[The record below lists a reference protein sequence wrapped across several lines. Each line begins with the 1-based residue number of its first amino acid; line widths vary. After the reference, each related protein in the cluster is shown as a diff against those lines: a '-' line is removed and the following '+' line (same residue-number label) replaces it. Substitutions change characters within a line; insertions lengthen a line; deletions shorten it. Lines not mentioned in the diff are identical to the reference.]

1 MYFIIGILSNYNSFG
16 TYFYATNDLFQKW
29 DIYLD
34 LVTYFIVC
42 LCVIHKKHF
51 KLVDI
56 LCLGGYVFGLMMAIY
71 NIRQG
76 DMESGLFYVIYY
88 IAWSLMFIFIYP
100 NEGYSKVL
108 NSQSVIGKSTRRL
121 AVIIIGA
128 SFVFTIIRIIM
139 ESTLLN
145 TTITKNNVEIIAF
158 SIFLAII
165 WAFITYYNNHINEE
179 DIINKRKLE
188 EANKNNEVLL
198 AEVHHRVK
206 NNLTVLSSFI
216 NLEKRKSS
224 NPEVIDILNSIQNRI
239 LTMTLVHS
247 NLYETLDFGEVNAKK
262 YINELISNIHKT
274 MNRDDIEFNLDVD
287 DINIDLDTISPLGLI
302 INESIVNSYKYAFP
316 NQSGII
322 TIILKENNKICNLTL
337 EDNGIG
343 CNEEDLKSHTGMGSM
358 IIEVL
363 VSQIDGEMSMS
374 SKNGV
379 KRIITFENKIKQH
392 MDIK

>member
-1 MYFIIGILSNYNSFG
+1 M
-16 TYFYATNDLFQKW
+16 
-29 DIYLD
+29 
-34 LVTYFIVC
+34 
-42 LCVIHKKHF
+42 
-51 KLVDI
+51 
-56 LCLGGYVFGLMMAIY
+56 
-71 NIRQG
+71 
-76 DMESGLFYVIYY
+76 
-88 IAWSLMFIFIYP
+88 
-100 NEGYSKVL
+100 
-108 NSQSVIGKSTRRL
+108 
-121 AVIIIGA
+121 
-128 SFVFTIIRIIM
+128 
-139 ESTLLN
+139 
-145 TTITKNNVEIIAF
+145 
-158 SIFLAII
+158 
-165 WAFITYYNNHINEE
+165 
-179 DIINKRKLE
+179 
-188 EANKNNEVLL
+188 L

-224 NPEVIDILNSIQNRI
+224 NPEAIDILNSIQNRI